1 MQVNSELNGSVSCS
15 TGTSRTRSCLLPCAG
30 TLRETVVTRSPANTM
45 AYAWHRRAVMV
56 RQQTRQWLE
65 TQRFKPLPYLRS
77 ESHGVCLATQGW
89 STLPCS
95 PLSQNL
101 KQPEEQYRRAFA
113 RLQIVQCDG
122 VLGGRVT
129 GQTVDLVRFS
139 EDLGDCTLEPAIAG
153 R

>member
-1 MQVNSELNGSVSCS
+1 MLDREESDQIVSSALCGSS
-15 TGTSRTRSCLLPCAG
+15 SRNCGYPQPGGPS
-30 TLRETVVTRSPANTM
+30 
-45 AYAWHRRAVMV
+45 
-56 RQQTRQWLE
+56 
-65 TQRFKPLPYLRS
+65 LRS
-77 ESHGVCLATQGW
+77 EHHGLRLAPTGGHGKTANASVARDTEVQTLAVPEIGKPW
-89 STLPCS
+89 GVLSDPRVSTLPCS